1 MTRDER
7 RAAFEKARAY
17 ILAAAGRALQATRT
31 PEELF
36 AAEDILG
43 DLREAIGFL
52 EPVAADDETRGPV
65 FSTDPEDES

>member
-1 MTRDER
+1 MNPAER
-7 RAAFEKARAY
+7 RAAFDNARKF
-17 ILAAAGRALQATRT
+17 ILAAAGRALEAFRT

-43 DLREAIGFL
+43 DLREAIAFL
-52 EPVAADDETRGPV
+52 EPVAADDETRGPA